1 MLEQL
6 QPREHEPRTAHQR
19 LEEREL
25 LRRELDLDIPAPDL
39 PRRRVESQIPDL
51 DDSRPLRDASARER
65 AQPSVQLRERERL
78 REIVVGAGV
87 ESGDAILDAS
97 ARSQHE
103 HGRPDSVLA
112 PGATHAHS
120 VEARQHQ
127 VEHDRVVLDR
137 LSHPEGVVARSR
149 HVDRVSVLAQAADEK
164 AGHLE
169 LVLDDEKTHVHILPA
184 KMRRR

>member
-1 MLEQL
+1 MSTGVQT
-6 QPREHEPRTAHQR
+6 PF
-19 LEEREL
+19 
-25 LRRELDLDIPAPDL
+25 
-39 PRRRVESQIPDL
+39 
-51 DDSRPLRDASARER
+51 SRQAS
-65 AQPSVQLRERERL
+65 
-78 REIVVGAGV
+78 
-87 ESGDAILDAS
+87 
-97 ARSQHE
+97 
-103 HGRPDSVLA
+103 
-112 PGATHAHS
+112 THAHS